1 MTGFLD
7 MSTLENISIVD
18 FLSRLGHQPVRKIGR
33 EHFYHS
39 MLRETKKD
47 TPSFTVWDAGGKWID
62 RGGPGQTNIK
72 GGGIVQLGLAY
83 WPQLTFVEVL
93 HKIKEVSNLDT
104 SLIPEYIPPVK
115 YAHEKEEEGYR
126 FELVNTRPI
135 GSNYVLTQY
144 LKSRGILDVA
154 KGYLSEVYY
163 RHKSGAGDQRTFYA
177 IGWQNEYGNWEFSN
191 AKGFK
196 SSVGAKGIS
205 VINGNPDHVVLF
217 EGRFDFLSW
226 LKEKQPHIM
235 PTVII
240 LNTIVFL
247 NKIIERISDVPV
259 VDVYFDHDG
268 PGKRCTAQLLKEI
281 PHAVDRSYEY
291 QGYKDYNEKIK
302 KEMEPPDYAQTSAD
316 QETRTFGTSPK
327 R

>member
-1 MTGFLD
+1 MTEFID

-18 FLSRLGHQPVRKIGR
+18 FLSRLGHHPVKKSGR
-33 EHFYHS
+33 EFFYHS

-47 TPSFTVWDAGGKWID
+47 TPSLTVWDAGGKWID
-62 RGGPGQTNIK
+62 RGGPGETNIK

-83 WPQLTFVEVL
+83 WPQLPFVEVL
-93 HKIKEVSNLDT
+93 HKIREVNNMDT
-104 SLIPEYIPPVK
+104 SLIPEYRPPEK
-115 YAHEKEEEGYR
+115 YVPETEEAGYK

-154 KGYLSEVYY
+154 NDHLSEVYY
-163 RHKSGAGDQRTFYA
+163 RRTDRSGEQPVFYA
-177 IGWQNEYGNWEFSN
+177 IGWQNEHGNWEFSN

-196 SSVGAKGIS
+196 SSIGAKGVSIVEGS
-205 VINGNPDHVVLF
+205 PDHVVLF

-226 LKEKQPHIM
+226 LKEKKPEPQP
-235 PTVII
+235 TAII
-240 LNTIVFL
+240 LNSIVYL
-247 NKIIERISDVPV
+247 DKVIDRIRDIPKIDI
-259 VDVYFDHDG
+259 YFDNDA
-268 PGKRCTAQLLKEI
+268 PGRKCTSQLIGEI
-281 PHAVDRSYEY
+281 GHAVDRSYEY

-302 KEMEPPDYAQTSAD
+302 NGMEPQINPAMAAGLD
-316 QETRTFGTSPK
+316 QQNLRAVPK